1 MKGMNYEPMMFPF
14 FCTVRT
20 AQGAEYAGT
29 LIWQEGDEALLE
41 KAQKLVAADLRLGE
55 GATVQRSPRILIR
68 NVVEIMEHDE
78 KARIEIERRE
88 DAQEAAERMR
98 KEGEKMARR
107 FELQAREAAQ
117 TANRRNRSLAI
128 IAIGAGI
135 AGTVIALAQILLR
148 VILK

>member
-29 LIWQEGDEALLE
+29 LVWQEGDEALLE

-68 NVVEIMEHDE
+68 NVVEIMENGE
-78 KARIEIERRE
+78 KERIEIEKRE

-128 IAIGAGI
+128 IAIATGI
-135 AGTVIALAQILLR
+135 AGMTIALAQMLLR

>member
-1 MKGMNYEPMMFPF
+1 MKGMNYEPMPFPF

-41 KAQKLVAADLRLGE
+41 KAQKLVAADPWMGE

-68 NVVEIMEHDE
+68 NVVEIMEHDD
-78 KARIEIERRE
+78 KARIEIEKRE

-107 FELQAREAAQ
+107 FELQAREAAR
-117 TANRRNRSLAI
+117 TANRTNRTLAI
-128 IAIGAGI
+128 IAIATGIAGI
-135 AGTVIALAQILLR
+135 AIALLPLVMR
-148 VILK
+148 

>member
-29 LIWQEGDEALLE
+29 LIWQGGDEALLE
-41 KAQKLVAADLRLGE
+41 KAQKLVAADPWMGE
-55 GATVQRSPRILIR
+55 GARVQRSPRILIR

-78 KARIEIERRE
+78 KARIEIEKRE
-88 DAQEAAERMR
+88 DAQEAAERLR

-107 FELQAREAAQ
+107 FELQEREAAQ
-117 TANRRNRSLAI
+117 AANRTNRTLAI
-128 IAIGAGI
+128 IAIATGIAGI
-135 AGTVIALAQILLR
+135 AIALLPLVMR
-148 VILK
+148 

>member
-29 LIWQEGDEALLE
+29 LVWQEGDEALLE

-68 NVVEIMEHDE
+68 NVVEIMEHDD
-78 KARIEIERRE
+78 KARIEIEKRE
-88 DAQEAAERMR
+88 DAKEAAERIR

-107 FELQAREAAQ
+107 FEFQAREAAQ
-117 TANRRNRSLAI
+117 TANRTNRTLAI
-128 IAIGAGI
+128 IAIATGIAGI
-135 AGTVIALAQILLR
+135 ATALLPLVMR
-148 VILK
+148 

>member
-41 KAQKLVAADLRLGE
+41 KSKKMVVAEPWLGE
-55 GATVQRSPRILIR
+55 GATAQRSPRILIR
-68 NVVEIMEHDE
+68 NVVEITEHGE
-78 KARIEIERRE
+78 KERIEIEKRE

-98 KEGEKMARR
+98 KEGEKMARS
-107 FELQAREAAQ
+107 FELQAREDEQ
-117 TANRRNRSLAI
+117 TVNRTNRALAI
-128 IAIGAGI
+128 IAIATGI
-135 AGTVIALAQILLR
+135 AGMTMALAQMLLR

>member
-41 KAQKLVAADLRLGE
+41 KEQKMVAADPWRGE
-55 GATVQRSPRILIR
+55 GATVQRSPLILIR

-78 KARIEIERRE
+78 KERIEIKKRE
-88 DAQEAAERMR
+88 DAQEAAERVR
-98 KEGEKMARR
+98 KEREEMARR
-107 FELQAREAAQ
+107 VELRAREAAQ
-117 TANRRNRSLAI
+117 AANRTNRTLAI
-128 IAIGAGI
+128 IAIATGIAGI
-135 AGTVIALAQILLR
+135 ATALTQVLLR